1 MPGRFAPRGVRIF
14 HFSLFIFNLMRDLFL
29 KDLGWKIFS
38 LLLAAAH
45 LADGPPDSAGVPEP
59 ETTGGASS
67 LTYGNLPVLI
77 VAAASDVHLYRV
89 APSAVSVTVRG
100 SPDAIAVLQANQIRA
115 TVDLTDIESGRR
127 FETARGRFGAVR
139 HYAGQRRAGQSRHHC
154 PAITVKISHDSSHK
168 NLRHRRRPRHG
179 ESRTRHGGNR
189 IETRPRRRAR
199 LQKSGTPVARTRQT

>member
-1 MPGRFAPRGVRIF
+1 
-14 HFSLFIFNLMRDLFL
+14 MRDLFL

-38 LLLAAAH
+38 LLLAAGIWLTVH
-45 LADGPPDSAGVPEP
+45 RILLESPEP

-115 TVDLTDIESGRR
+115 TVDLTDIESAGDLKRR
-127 FETARGRFGAVR
+127 VDVSVPSGITLVSVE
-139 HYAGQRRAGQSRHHC
+139 
-154 PAITVKISHDSSHK
+154 PAKVGIIVPPSPSK
-168 NLRHRRRPRHG
+168 
-179 ESRTRHGGNR
+179 
-189 IETRPRRRAR
+189 
-199 LQKSGTPVARTRQT
+199 